1 VSKDSN
7 KFIIE
12 KIKNHSI
19 YKTAVWLLNKMASG
33 RNNFGQ
39 VICKKSQKKDRYCYD
54 LALLCNKR

>member
-1 VSKDSN
+1 MLKSDVSQR
-7 KFIIE
+7 
-12 KIKNHSI
+12 
-19 YKTAVWLLNKMASG
+19 NKMASR